1 MKKTETKAVEFEN
14 IGELSTD
21 EIIDRIVCATR
32 PDVDR
37 VVKLAPG
44 IISSGGCVGVPL
56 YGLLD
61 VFESVFK
68 SLDMSIDK
76 LFEEDGTDRKELEEL
91 VASNPMAIAFVY
103 FRGRFHIA
111 LQGDMCEPERISAL
125 FPDASFVAPAAS
137 EIAFEPVPQ
146 VFFSGFD
153 DEGFE
158 EGEVFA
164 AVIDEDSEKFEEFL
178 SANGYSIMTEFP
190 DEEKEFRFYS
200 VFAEKKVI
208 VAGISAEELES
219 STYILDNVVL
229 IDFLDELTA

>member
-1 MKKTETKAVEFEN
+1 M
-14 IGELSTD
+14 
-21 EIIDRIVCATR
+21 
-32 PDVDR
+32 
-37 VVKLAPG
+37 
-44 IISSGGCVGVPL
+44 PL
-56 YGLLD
+56 YGLID

-68 SLDMSIDK
+68 SLGMSIDR

-125 FPDASFVAPAAS
+125 FPDASFVAPEAS
-137 EIAFEPVPQ
+137 EIAFESVPQ
-146 VFFSGFD
+146 VSFSGFD

-164 AVIDEDSEKFEEFL
+164 AVIDEDSDKFEEFL
-178 SANGYSIMTEFP
+178 DANGYSIMTEFP
-190 DEEKEFRFYS
+190 DEEKEFRLYS